1 MIEAAVVNYRIDKY
15 CMRDKSSMKCLQ
27 KSDGKEHQGRLRS
40 NMRLHYNN
48 VITYCG
54 VSIVQECRNATH
66 DGFEPY
72 IVLRVS
78 LEIQGALRTGHSEEP
93 GHGYS
98 TEKMSAPDSN
108 TYAAEI
114 VKPTSKGPIVS
125 VTTE

>member
-1 MIEAAVVNYRIDKY
+1 
-15 CMRDKSSMKCLQ
+15 
-27 KSDGKEHQGRLRS
+27 
-40 NMRLHYNN
+40 MRLHYNN

-72 IVLRVS
+72 IVSRVS
-78 LEIQGALRTGHSEEP
+78 LEIQGALRTGHPEEP

-98 TEKMSAPDSN
+98 RGKMSVLDSS

-125 VTTE
+125 VTTELAVFFASKVLSPSKLSEYNNSSEKEVILLRRLGY